1 MANPYFQTIT
11 QRPQDFSMLRD
22 AGNAWAKAYQ
32 QTGEAIGK
40 VGSAYFERKGKE
52 RKIDDYM
59 QTDGFKKKYLA
70 EGGSPAD
77 LQRMGEDE
85 KFRRQEGKR
94 LIDSAGGI
102 KEFEDR
108 HTQQVLLDQQG
119 QLFEEKMETSRLN
132 QESLQ
137 NQLSVQKKALEK
149 AQQKDEILN
158 HYYRLNSEGKPTM
171 NMDGFEKMSE
181 YGATFS
187 EVAKT
192 HRIKGFSPM
201 NFGEYLQKKSGIDY
215 TDKRAVLN
223 MVDEYAGASN
233 ASGEDYKRFQEIA
246 EEKYVDP
253 KEIQERAESKI
264 FLDPSVKK
272 SFEQVGNFGELSS
285 SWRNAVGTNPETG
298 ERFVKSN
305 VSANMLQRAMAK
317 IGNGGGNM
325 TDGDVNAISG
335 ATDWNTNWNR
345 IYGKLFQAE
354 GESEVASSLSAEDI
368 DMIGQAGEAIYQH
381 NLRKRTNA
389 IKAGLKETLNSYPQ
403 LNMQSVY
410 KHSGFSQFLPFDH
423 MGNDTPTTEQIKTD
437 NVDFLG
443 NMQVADTDTLHAINR
458 MIKEKGEQYTY
469 DEFAKVNPSLDE
481 DQIWERI
488 KLSKKWEKNEVQ
500 SAGDMMV
507 RGGGNLP
514 LGSQGNNTGAM
525 ATSPP
530 PSDDSEGIGATAT
543 ASGLGGGVTTHK
555 LQNKMRYK
563 AFEGQFKDQMNPVDK
578 YNYKKQ
584 VTQIEKGTTSDLRKA
599 GKSLGMPDREL
610 NKQFTPKQKEALR
623 KKIKKK
629 FEAKMKTKVLKFAG
643 KVGLTGILKKYLIT
657 GVATV
662 ASGGIGGASANFI
675 MTAMEASEVDDQATE
690 ETIRE
695 LEASAST
702 AEEKAIVLQMKE
714 KFEQKMARRE
724 KTKPRF
730 EGGVYKGIGSYPL
743 GQKR

>member
-1 MANPYFQTIT
+1 MPNPYFQQINQ
-11 QRPQDFSMLRD
+11 QRQDFSMIAD
-22 AGNAWAKAYQ
+22 AGRAWGEAYQ
-32 QTGEAIGK
+32 QVGDAIGK
-40 VGSAYFERKGKE
+40 VGSAYFKKMGKE
-52 RKIDDYM
+52 KKIDDYM

-102 KEFEDR
+102 KEFEER

-158 HYYRLNSEGKPTM
+158 HYYRLNTEGKPTM

-201 NFGEYLQKKSGIDY
+201 NFGEYLQKKTDIDY
-215 TDKRAVLN
+215 TDKNAVLS
-223 MVDEYAGASN
+223 MVDEFAGASG
-233 ASGEDYKRFQEIA
+233 ASGEDHKRYREIA
-246 EEKYVDP
+246 QDKYVAP
-253 KEIQERAESKI
+253 KEIQETAESKI
-264 FLDPSVKK
+264 FLDPTTKK
-272 SFEQVGNFGELSS
+272 SFEQVGNFGELSA
-285 SWRNAVGTNPETG
+285 SWRNAIGINAETG

-335 ATDWNTNWNR
+335 ATDWNTTWDR
-345 IYGKLFQAE
+345 VWGKLMQADGE
-354 GESEVASSLSAEDI
+354 GEVASMLSAEDV

-381 NLRKRTNA
+381 NLAKRTKA
-389 IKAGLKETLNSYPQ
+389 IKAGLKETRNAYPQ
-403 LNMQSVY
+403 LNMQTVY
-410 KHSGFSQFLPFDH
+410 KHSGFGQFMPFDH
-423 MGNDTPTTEQIKTD
+423 MGNITPTTEQIKTD

-469 DEFAKVNPSLDE
+469 DEFAKVNPNLE
-481 DQIWERI
+481 EEQIWERMR
-488 KLSKKWEKNEVQ
+488 LSKKWEKNEVR
-500 SAGDMMV
+500 SVDEMMV
-507 RGGGNLP
+507 RTGDNQTSESQDDDNKVGASLP
-514 LGSQGNNTGAM
+514 LSSN
-525 ATSPP
+525 
-530 PSDDSEGIGATAT
+530 DSEGIGATAT
-543 ASGLGGGVTTHK
+543 TSAIGGGVTTHK

-599 GKSLGMPDREL
+599 GKKLGMPDREL

-657 GVATV
+657 GVATI

-702 AEEKAIVLQMKE
+702 AEEKAIVIQMKE

-730 EGGVYKGIGSYPL
+730 EKGVYTGIGSSPF
-743 GQKR
+743 GKKR

>member
-52 RKIDDYM
+52 KKIDDYM

-137 NQLSVQKKALEK
+137 NQLSVQNKALEK
-149 AQQKDEILN
+149 SKQKDEILN
-158 HYYRLNSEGKPTM
+158 HYYRLNTEGKPTM

-187 EVAKT
+187 EVAKA

-215 TDKRAVLN
+215 TDKNAVLS
-223 MVDEYAGASN
+223 MVDEYAGWSG
-233 ASGEDYKRFQEIA
+233 ASGEDHKRYREIA
-246 EEKYVDP
+246 QDKYVDP
-253 KEIQERAESKI
+253 KEIQETAESKI
-264 FLDPSVKK
+264 FLDPTTKT
-272 SFEQVGNFGELSS
+272 SFEQVGNFGELSA
-285 SWRNAVGTNPETG
+285 SWRNAVGTNAETG

-325 TDGDVNAISG
+325 TDGDVMAISG
-335 ATDWNTNWNR
+335 ATDWNSQWNR
-345 IYGKLFQAE
+345 IYNKLMQADGE
-354 GESEVASSLSAEDI
+354 GEIPSSLTAKDI
-368 DMIGQAGEAIYQH
+368 DMIGEAGEAIYQH
-381 NLRKRTNA
+381 NLAKRTKA
-389 IKAGLKETLNSYPQ
+389 IKAGLKETGNAYPQ
-403 LNMQSVY
+403 LNMQTVY
-410 KHSGFSQFLPFDH
+410 KHSGFGQFMPFDH
-423 MGNDTPTTEQIKTD
+423 MGNITPTTEQIKTD

-469 DEFAKVNPSLDE
+469 DEFAKVNPNLE
-481 DQIWERI
+481 EEQIWERMR
-488 KLSKKWEKNEVQ
+488 LSKKWEKNEVQ
-500 SAGDMMV
+500 SADEIMV
-507 RGGGNLP
+507 RSGTSD
-514 LGSQGNNTGAM
+514 SQSDDNKVGA
-525 ATSPP
+525 SLPP
-530 PSDDSEGIGATAT
+530 PSNDSEGIGTTAT
-543 ASGLGGGVTTHK
+543 ASAIGGGVTTHK

-610 NKQFTPKQKEALR
+610 NKQFTPKQEEALR

-643 KVGLTGILKKYLIT
+643 KAGLTGILKKYLIT
-657 GVATV
+657 GVATI
-662 ASGGIGGASANFI
+662 ASGGVGGASANFI

-702 AEEKAIVLQMKE
+702 AEEKAIVRQMKE

-724 KTKPRF
+724 KAKPKF
-730 EGGVYKGIGSYPL
+730 EKGVYTGIGSSPF
-743 GQKR
+743 GKKR

>member
-11 QRPQDFSMLRD
+11 QRPQDFSMLRN
-22 AGNAWAKAYQ
+22 AGEAWGKAYQ
-32 QTGEAIGK
+32 QMGEAVGK
-40 VGSAYFERKGKE
+40 VGSAYFEKKGKE
-52 RKIDDYM
+52 KKVDDYM
-59 QTDGFKKKYLA
+59 QSDSFKKKYLA
-70 EGGSPAD
+70 EGGSQSD

-85 KFRRQEGKR
+85 KFRRQEGQR

-102 KEFEDR
+102 KEFEER
-108 HTQQVLLDQQG
+108 HNQQVLIEQQT
-119 QLFEEKMETSRLN
+119 QLFQEKMETSRLS
-132 QESLQ
+132 QESLE
-137 NQLSVQKKALEK
+137 NQLSVQNTALTK
-149 AQQKDEILN
+149 SKQKDEILN
-158 HYYRLNSEGKPTM
+158 HYYRLNTEGKPTM

-201 NFGEYLQKKSGIDY
+201 NFGEYLQKKSNIDY
-215 TDKRAVLN
+215 TDKNAVLS
-223 MVDEYAGASN
+223 MVDEYAGASG
-233 ASGEDYKRFQEIA
+233 ASGEDHKRYREIA
-246 EEKYVDP
+246 QDKYVAP
-253 KEIQERAESKI
+253 KEIQETAESKI
-264 FLDPSVKK
+264 FLDPTTKK

-381 NLRKRTNA
+381 NLKKRTNA

-410 KHSGFSQFLPFDH
+410 KHSGFGQFLPFDH
-423 MGNDTPTTEQIKTD
+423 MGNDTPTAEQIETD

-469 DEFAKVNPSLDE
+469 DEFAKVNPNLDE
-481 DQIWERI
+481 DQIWERMR
-488 KLSKKWEKNEVQ
+488 LSKKWEKNEVQ
-500 SAGDMMV
+500 SAEDMMV
-507 RGGGNLP
+507 RGGGNP
-514 LGSQGNNTGAM
+514 PPQSQDNNTGAG

-543 ASGLGGGVTTHK
+543 ASAIGGGVKTHK
-555 LQNKMRYK
+555 FQNRMQHGVDRRDFIKR
-563 AFEGQFKDQMNPVDK
+563 MNPAGQQILK
-578 YNYKKQ
+578 NQ
-584 VTQIEKGTTSDLRKA
+584 VNQIKTGSISDLRKA

-610 NKQFTPKQKEALR
+610 NKQFTSKQTEALR
-623 KKIKKK
+623 KKVKKK

-643 KVGLTGILKKYLIT
+643 KVGLTGILKKYLLT

-662 ASGGIGGASANFI
+662 ATGGAGGAFANI
-675 MTAMEASEVDDQATE
+675 LMTAIEAGEVEDQATD

-702 AEEKAIVLQMKE
+702 AEEKAIVRQMKE

-724 KTKPRF
+724 KTKPKF
-730 EGGVYKGIGSYPL
+730 EKGVYTGIGSSPF
-743 GQKR
+743 GKKR